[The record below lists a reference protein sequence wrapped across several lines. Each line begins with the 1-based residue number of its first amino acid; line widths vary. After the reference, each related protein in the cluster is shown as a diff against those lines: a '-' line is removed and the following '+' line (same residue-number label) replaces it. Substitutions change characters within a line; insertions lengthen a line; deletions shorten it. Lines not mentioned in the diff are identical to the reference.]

1 MGGHFKLKLGG
12 QYHWNLQESIKI
24 PNLQNLNDT
33 ERKDKMIELLEK
45 TSKENNIPF
54 SAFEE
59 IFKDSNKTASFLNLF
74 SLLRFDHRENKA
86 SEQNKVNSMKDNSL
100 NIESQTMKEPEER
113 KGFKR

>member
-1 MGGHFKLKLGG
+1 MESEKKPLKKAS
-12 QYHWNLQESIKI
+12 LQKSIKI
-24 PNLQNLNDT
+24 PNLRSLNDT
-33 ERKDKMIELLEK
+33 ERKDKMIEILEK
-45 TSKENNIPF
+45 ISKENRIPV

-59 IFKDSNKTASFLNLF
+59 VFRISEKQINLF